1 MRKLVGR
8 GILMKA
14 VYIIEHGGID
24 KLIHGELPEPVPE
37 GNEVLVRVK
46 ACGVNHI
53 DLWVRRGLPFLRI
66 PYPFVLGQEVSGE
79 VVALGPSAKGVSVG
93 ARVII
98 HPGLSCGRCEACAAG
113 RDHLCE
119 DYQLLGKNVPG
130 GYADFIKI
138 PDTNLLPLP
147 ASLPWEAAVGL
158 PNSFCTAWNMIYDT
172 ARLQTGEWIL
182 IHAGGS
188 GIGSAAI
195 QLAKLVGANIITTAS
210 TDEKLTQA
218 KALGAQ
224 HLINYK
230 EHDFLNRVR
239 RITNR
244 RGVDVVI
251 EHIGEDVWERSLLCL
266 ARGGRL
272 VTCGATSGYLPK
284 LNLRYVFF
292 RNLQIMG
299 VTSASKG
306 VLCKVLTLLEQRQIH
321 PMVNRVLPLSSARE
335 AHRLL
340 EERQVFGK
348 LVLQPGKK
356 E

>member
-1 MRKLVGR
+1 
-8 GILMKA
+8 MKA
-14 VYIIEHGGID
+14 VYITEHGGVE
-24 KLIHGELPEPVPE
+24 KLIHGELPAPIPE
-37 GNEVLVRVK
+37 GNEVLVQVK

-66 PYPFVLGQEVSGE
+66 VYPFILGQEVAGE
-79 VVALGPSAKGVSVG
+79 VVALGPAAKGVAVG
-93 ARVII
+93 ARVLI
-98 HPGLSCGRCEACAAG
+98 HPGLSCARCEACASG
-113 RDHLCE
+113 RDHHCE
-119 DYQLLGKNVPG
+119 DYQLLGKNVTG
-130 GYADFIKI
+130 GYADLIKI

-147 ASLPWEAAVGL
+147 ASVPWEAAVGL
-158 PNSFCTAWNMIYDT
+158 PNSFCTAWNMIYET
-172 ARLQTGEWIL
+172 AKLQPGEWIL

-195 QLAKLVGANIITTAS
+195 QLARLVGANIITTAS
-210 TDEKLTQA
+210 SDEKLAQA

-224 HLINYK
+224 YLINYK

-239 RITNR
+239 RITHR
-244 RGVDVVI
+244 RGVDVVL

-292 RNLQIMG
+292 RNLQILG

-306 VLCKVLTLLEQRQIH
+306 VLCKVLTLLEQGQIR
-321 PMVNRVLPLSSARE
+321 PVISQVLPLSAAQQS
-335 AHRLL
+335 HQLL

-348 LVLQPGKK
+348 LVLQPEGN
-356 E
+356 

>member
-1 MRKLVGR
+1 
-8 GILMKA
+8 MKA
-14 VYIIEHGGID
+14 VYITEHGGID
-24 KLIHGELPEPVPE
+24 KLTHGEVPDPVPDA
-37 GNEVLVRVK
+37 NEVLVRVR
-46 ACGVNHI
+46 ACGVNYI

-66 PYPFVLGQEVSGE
+66 PYPFVLGQEVAGE
-79 VVALGPSAKGVSVG
+79 VVAVGPAVKGLAIG
-93 ARVII
+93 TRVLI
-98 HPGLSCGRCEACAAG
+98 HPGLSCGRCEACASG
-113 RDHLCE
+113 RDHHCE

-130 GYADFIKI
+130 GYADLIKI
-138 PDTNLLPLP
+138 PDTNVLPLP
-147 ASLPWEAAVGL
+147 ASVAWEDAVGL
-158 PNSFCTAWNMIYDT
+158 PNSFCTAWNMVYET
-172 ARLQTGEWIL
+172 AKLQPGEWIL

-210 TDEKLTQA
+210 SDDKLARAQ
-218 KALGAQ
+218 ALGAQ

-230 EHDFLNRVR
+230 EHDFLHRVR

-292 RNLQIMG
+292 RNLQILG

-306 VLCKVLTLLEQRQIH
+306 VLCKVLTLLEQGQIS
-321 PMVNRVLPLSSARE
+321 PVVNRVLPLADARQ
-335 AHRLL
+335 AHQLL

-348 LVLQPGKK
+348 LVLRPEGS
-356 E
+356 